1 MKIVLFAA
9 AVILAGC
16 ATNRPPKP
24 NDATSTGTST
34 SPSNYSRDASECERQ
49 AALSSAGSKAKA
61 FDSCMRARNQVPTRQ

>member
-1 MKIVLFAA
+1 MKIALFAA
-9 AVILAGC
+9 AIFLVGC

-24 NDATSTGTST
+24 NDATSTST